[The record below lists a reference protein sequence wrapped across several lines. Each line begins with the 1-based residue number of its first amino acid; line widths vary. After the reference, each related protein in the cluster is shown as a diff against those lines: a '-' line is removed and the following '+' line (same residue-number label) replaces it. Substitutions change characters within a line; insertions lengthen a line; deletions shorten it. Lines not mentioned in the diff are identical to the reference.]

1 MFRANRFLL
10 WCAVCVPLLYF
21 GTLLVSSLFFPGYS
35 HVTQYASELGSAAAP
50 YPWIFNSGIVLT
62 GVAGLAAGVGFVR
75 TTAALGGHRVL
86 GILAGLFVGL
96 FSVSIILAALFPMP
110 DPRHA
115 AFGLGIAIQA
125 APFLLAAA
133 IWRVPSLRSL
143 RTALVVVGAVM
154 LVLFAIMMGVGAM
167 VTRANVGLFQRAYAL
182 TTFPWIGVAGVV
194 LLRQLRGR
202 G

>member
-50 YPWIFNSGIVLT
+50 YPWIFNSGIILT